1 MAKKNFSEQSEEKS
15 ALGELISKL
24 RNEKKLS
31 LRKFATAV
39 GLSPSNVT
47 YIEKGINA
55 PTSEIYQ
62 NIINALK
69 PGGENQRELDR
80 LYSIIRKVPPP
91 DVCEILMKNPVI
103 GEKLRL
109 LNNPQLTNE
118 QIQQM
123 EKLLAS
129 FNVDTIWLGESNV
142 LESNMW

>member
-24 RNEKKLS
+24 RNEKKIS

-62 NIINALK
+62 NIIDALN
-69 PGGENQRELDR
+69 PGSENQRELDR

-109 LNNPQLTNE
+109 LNNRQLTNE

>member
-129 FNVDTIWLGESNV
+129 FNVDTI
-142 LESNMW
+142 